1 MISDALQQELFV
13 NSPTFRRQVAGALTT
28 VGIERWKL
36 AVGTILTINA
46 AEAAGAT
53 LTAEQLVGRQL
64 AMTERQFL
72 ENALAVQGVNLGAA
86 QPAVGL
92 TLNGAPDPA
101 REGITRLVNMLLA
114 SAGWTWTVSDWIAGQ
129 ATASAEIGTQL
140 NALLAGLVAA
150 PVQGE

>member
-53 LTAEQLVGRQL
+53 LTAEELVGPQRGDYPLGQYAAGIRRL
-64 AMTERQFL
+64 DVDGERL
-72 ENALAVQGVNLGAA
+72 
-86 QPAVGL
+86 
-92 TLNGAPDPA
+92 D
-101 REGITRLVNMLLA
+101 RR
-114 SAGWTWTVSDWIAGQ
+114 AGDGQRGDWD
-129 ATASAEIGTQL
+129 TT
-140 NALLAGLVAA
+140 
-150 PVQGE
+150 